1 MRPSFER
8 KLGSLEA
15 LYRELLLSALQKC
28 AMGRWGLFGS
38 NLDQRGLRSSDADE
52 LLELGSNIERMRQKC
67 GLEHFALHERLLLI
81 RSTRDSNTPDEPK
94 LARQWLDELTSQQ
107 QDG

>member
-1 MRPSFER
+1 MRPSLER
-8 KLGSLEA
+8 QLGSLEE

-52 LLELGSNIERMRQKC
+52 LLELGSNIERVRQKY
-67 GLEHFALHERLLLI
+67 GLEPFVLHDRLLRI
-81 RSTRDSNTPDEPK
+81 RSSRHSNTPGEPK
-94 LARQWLDELTSQQ
+94 LARQWLDELTHL
-107 QDG
+107 

>member
-1 MRPSFER
+1 MRPSVER
-8 KLGSLEA
+8 QLGSLEA

-52 LLELGSNIERMRQKC
+52 LLELGSNIERMRQKF
-67 GLEHFALHERLLLI
+67 GLEHFALHDRLLRI
-81 RSTRDSNTPDEPK
+81 RSSRHSNTPGEPK
-94 LARQWLDELTSQQ
+94 LARQWLDELTSQP
-107 QDG
+107 